1 MKKVSFWSIILIA
14 VMTLPMMVACSSD
27 DDDEDVYNSKNIIGT
42 WKLVSQG
49 IDNNWENTNDIF
61 FLQIK
66 QDSTIIM
73 ADERSW
79 YATSWEQID
88 NILLITMN
96 STHITFKFSIESI
109 SSKYLTLKLLKSKDY
124 TISKETKTMGKFEK
138 VADSEIVKYMY

>member
-1 MKKVSFWSIILIA
+1 MKKVSFWNIILIA

-66 QDSTIIM
+66 KDSTGIM
-73 ADERSW
+73 LNETYW
-79 YATSWEQID
+79 YVTTWEQID
-88 NILLITMN
+88 NILLITIN
-96 STHITFKFSIESI
+96 SYNRTYKFSIESI
-109 SSKYLTLKLLKSKDY
+109 SSKSLTLKLLEGKNY
-124 TISKETKTMGKFEK
+124 TISKETKTMLKFEK